1 MFSRRKYRRAG
12 KSENE
17 EEFGLFCHYVLK
29 INIGLSVIAF
39 LAALIFSLTAAGG
52 SAFRRYH
59 PVLPGTGAWAYSG
72 TGFGIGN
79 QPAAETNRDLNG
91 LMQGDEQAAN
101 NQVPEN
107 AVNTSQGENIVNP
120 QANPQAPEGVVNGG
134 QPENIMNAPIPEG
147 YVDGAQTGNVVN
159 GQAPGGYVNGGQPQS
174 PVDEEE
180 AIGRA
185 KNPAALRS
193 QKAAESGVSIIYIA
207 ACTMIVAAAW
217 ALMLQDTRSGRH
229 DKKKNGR
236 RRKSAGWVRK
246 S

>member
-1 MFSRRKYRRAG
+1 MFSRRKYRRMAG

-17 EEFGLFCHYVLK
+17 EEFGFFCHYVLK
-29 INIGLSVIAF
+29 INIGLTVIAV
-39 LAALIFSLTAAGG
+39 LAALIFSLTAAGS
-52 SAFRRYH
+52 SALRRYA
-59 PVLPGTGAWAYSG
+59 PVLPGTGAWAYTG
-72 TGFGIGN
+72 TGFSIGN
-79 QPAAETNRDLNG
+79 QPAVETNRDLNG

-107 AVNTSQGENIVNP
+107 AVNSGQGENIV
-120 QANPQAPEGVVNGG
+120 NPQAPEGVVNGG
-134 QPENIMNAPIPEG
+134 QPENIVNAPAPEG
-147 YVDGAQTGNVVN
+147 YVDGAQPGNIVN
-159 GQAPGGYVNGGQPQS
+159 APVPEGYVDGGQPQS

-193 QKAAESGVSIIYIA
+193 QKAAESGVSIIYIL

-217 ALMLQDTRSGRH
+217 VLMLQDTRGGRH
-229 DKKKNGR
+229 YKKKNGR
-236 RRKSAGWVRK
+236 RRKSAGSVRK